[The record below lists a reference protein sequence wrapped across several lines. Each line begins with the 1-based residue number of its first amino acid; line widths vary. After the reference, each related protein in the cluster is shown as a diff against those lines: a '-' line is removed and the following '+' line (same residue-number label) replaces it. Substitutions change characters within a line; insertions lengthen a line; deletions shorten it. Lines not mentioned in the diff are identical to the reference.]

1 MPYVSDWL
9 GTHPGSSLARPI
21 LLLDVPVTTL
31 QFLISSTFVSLHGHF
46 IVEGSGGSRSSSWLG
61 GGSGGG
67 GHSWFSSRRGEGS
80 GGGQLDG
87 HVGMRELGRS
97 QDESKEYRRLHDL
110 RNVYEKAKG
119 RWPRAGIA
127 K

>member
-1 MPYVSDWL
+1 MPYVSDWPA
-9 GTHPGSSLARPI
+9 THPSSSFARPI

-31 QFLISSTFVSLHGHF
+31 QLLISSTFVGLHGHF
-46 IVEGSGGSRSSSWLG
+46 VVEGSRSSCSSSWLG
-61 GGSGGG
+61 GGSG
-67 GHSWFSSRRGEGS
+67 S
-80 GGGQLDG
+80 GGSSWLSNRSGRGQLDG
-87 HVGMRELGRS
+87 HVGVRELGRS
-97 QDESKEYRRLHDL
+97 QDESKDYRRLHDL